1 MRDRGEGS
9 NTAIVA
15 IVVLVL
21 VGVFAFFL
29 MNGGR
34 RGGTS
39 EIRVNVEK
47 PAEAVK
53 DAMPS
58 APSAPSAPSGQSAP
72 SH

>member
-1 MRDRGEGS
+1 MKDRGEGS

-34 RGGTS
+34 RGTS
-39 EIRVNVEK
+39 EIRVNVDK

-72 SH
+72 GH